1 MENLAASLPLPEYCA
16 QHGKLNLASYL
27 PPGPALRPLEPQ
39 LWAAYGE
46 CPLRFCAPHLHFY
59 HLLAHVHLCQG
70 PGVRSQLSFLYLPAG
85 VSPHRGH
92 LGTKN
97 LCVEVTDL
105 VSVLVHAEAPLPAWQ
120 RAQKGG
126 SSAGSRGGD
135 KPQMREVLRLP
146 ILGPPELSSP
156 SDFFSGLDGE
166 GLWSPGSQVS
176 TVWHVF
182 RAQDAQRIRRFL
194 QMVRR
199 EPGAIPFPCAA
210 LRLPGGGGFQPW
222 KLPPYPSVYLVRSP
236 HPLR

>member
-46 CPLRFCAPHLHFY
+46 CPLHFCAPPPHFCHLW
-59 HLLAHVHLCQG
+59 AHVHRCQG
-70 PGVRSQLSFLYLPAG
+70 PGVHSQLSFLYLRAG

-105 VSVLVHAEAPLPAWQ
+105 VSVLVRAEAPLPAWH

-126 SSAGSRGGD
+126 SSARSRGGD
-135 KPQMREVLRLP
+135 TLQMRGAVSAC
-146 ILGPPELSSP
+146 PPGSPERSSS

-176 TVWHVF
+176 AMWHVF

-199 EPGAIPFPCAA
+199 EPGALPFPCTAPG
-210 LRLPGGGGFQPW
+210 LPGSGGSQPR
-222 KLPPYPSVYLVRSP
+222 KLSPCLSAHLVCSP